1 VVPVAREKWDFA
13 QVLPEDL
20 YSIPE
25 SQFKTSQ
32 ESDQAAAAAA
42 ATKVTKTKNQS
53 KKWGPRLVEKRPSRR
68 PHDGRSILK
77 IAHDRKKK
85 KSNLEVNTGMV
96 KSKNPSHSNVAVDIS
111 SLADATWI
119 QLGVDSKSELES
131 IAEMSK
137 CETNRAS
144 MFRDN
149 CEICK
154 ASSSVTS
161 KGDSIVGK
169 EVEREGDGDPHTPPR
184 NSDLPQ
190 MEDNSSSHGQWTVV
204 VNKKKN
210 IQT

>member
-1 VVPVAREKWDFA
+1 M
-13 QVLPEDL
+13 
-20 YSIPE
+20 
-25 SQFKTSQ
+25 T
-32 ESDQAAAAAA
+32 
-42 ATKVTKTKNQS
+42 
-53 KKWGPRLVEKRPSRR
+53 
-68 PHDGRSILK
+68 GR
-77 IAHDRKKK
+77 K

-96 KSKNPSHSNVAVDIS
+96 KSKNPSHSNVVVDIS
-111 SLADATWI
+111 SLADATGI

-169 EVEREGDGDPHTPPR
+169 EVEREGDGDPHTP
-184 NSDLPQ
+184 
-190 MEDNSSSHGQWTVV
+190 HGTMICLRWRTILHHMVSGLWW
-204 VNKKKN
+204 
-210 IQT
+210 